1 MPSYF
6 HLSIL
11 PLISITKNVA
21 IKRTASWH
29 PKAIALYFLQQKN
42 LSLYYLF
49 CYICSSLPIKLA
61 SHSSLISFPV
71 GPRSDT
77 REVRLTFKPSCGLA
91 STEKCNCN
99 KD

>member
-29 PKAIALYFLQQKN
+29 PKAIALYFLQQKKQASIICFATFAADSP
-42 LSLYYLF
+42 LSLL
-49 CYICSSLPIKLA
+49 
-61 SHSSLISFPV
+61 
-71 GPRSDT
+71 
-77 REVRLTFKPSCGLA
+77 LTAP
-91 STEKCNCN
+91 
-99 KD
+99 

>member
-21 IKRTASWH
+21 IKRIASWH
-29 PKAIALYFLQQKN
+29 PKTIALYFLQTKN

-77 REVRLTFKPSCGLA
+77 QEVRLTFKLSCRLA
-91 STEKCNCN
+91 STEKCSCN